1 MVTSL
6 LEIVD
11 CGDGEFVLQRSDDE
25 GNPLVTIRFSGE
37 SQAYMM
43 DSCLEVAKAMI
54 EAGVQAAAE
63 ASENGD
69 RIEMMEEEASRVL
82 H

>member
-1 MVTSL
+1 MATSL

-25 GNPLVTIRFSGE
+25 GNPLVRICFSHE

-43 DSCLEVAKAMI
+43 DNTLEVAKAMI
-54 EAGVQAAAE
+54 QAGVQAAAE
-63 ASENGD
+63 ASEMVDGV
-69 RIEMMEEEASRVL
+69 EVTAEAPPVL

>member
-1 MVTSL
+1 MATSL

-11 CGDGEFVLQRSDDE
+11 CGNGEFLLQRSDDE
-25 GNPLVTIRFSGE
+25 GNPLVTIRFSEE

-43 DSCLEVAKAMI
+43 GNSLEVAKAMI
-54 EAGVQAAAE
+54 QAGVQAVAD
-63 ASENGD
+63 ASEAGD
-69 RIEMMEEEASRVL
+69 RIAMTEEKAPPVL

>member
-1 MVTSL
+1 VATSL

-11 CGDGEFVLQRSDDE
+11 CGDGEFVLQRSDDDE
-25 GNPLVTIRFSGE
+25 NPLVRICFSQE

-43 DSCLEVAKAMI
+43 GNTLEVAKAMI
-54 EAGVQAAAE
+54 QAGVQAAAE
-63 ASENGD
+63 ASETVDGV
-69 RIEMMEEEASRVL
+69 EVAAEAPPVL

>member
-1 MVTSL
+1 MSTSL

-25 GNPLVTIRFSGE
+25 DNPLVRICFSPE
-37 SQAYMM
+37 SQAYMT
-43 DSCLEVAKAMI
+43 DNSLEVAKAMI
-54 EAGVQAAAE
+54 QAGVQAAAE
-63 ASENGD
+63 ASEMVDGV
-69 RIEMMEEEASRVL
+69 EVTAEAPPVL

>member
-1 MVTSL
+1 MATSL

-11 CGDGEFVLQRSDDE
+11 CGDGEFVLQRSDDDE
-25 GNPLVTIRFSGE
+25 NPLVRICFSQE

-43 DSCLEVAKAMI
+43 GNTLEVAKAMI
-54 EAGVQAAAE
+54 QAGVQAAAE
-63 ASENGD
+63 ASEMVDGV
-69 RIEMMEEEASRVL
+69 EVTAEAPPVL